1 MTKTTRRTETAD
13 EAYSRISADIKAQI
27 ETLTVRLEMHR
38 GSHKDRPADWG
49 YVGDLGHVREL
60 LGEVNAFLSGGK

>member
-1 MTKTTRRTETAD
+1 MTKRNERTETAG
-13 EAYSRISADIKAQI
+13 EAYSRRAADIKAQI

-49 YVGDLGHVREL
+49 YVGDLGHLKEIL
-60 LGEVNAFLSGGK
+60 ANAIEFIGSGR